1 MWWWRI
7 HRGHL
12 AKDLQEQGHNVRV
25 VDKKPLEQWYQPVE
39 GTEQLVL
46 DLELREN
53 CMKALE
59 GMDMVYNLA
68 CNMGGMG
75 FIENNHALCMLSVL
89 INVHMLVAL
98 KEHGIKDF
106 LYSSS
111 ACAYPT
117 YKQTEVKSAARS
129 SISRT

>member
-1 MWWWRI
+1 MWWWWI

-53 CMKALE
+53 CMKAARRH
-59 GMDMVYNLA
+59 G
-68 CNMGGMG
+68 
-75 FIENNHALCMLSVL
+75 
-89 INVHMLVAL
+89 
-98 KEHGIKDF
+98 HGI
-106 LYSSS
+106 
-111 ACAYPT
+111 
-117 YKQTEVKSAARS
+117 
-129 SISRT
+129 